1 MTELASWYYLAP
13 DGCYYGPAPFEKMEH
28 WLRKGRVPHSTPIA
42 PFPHGPYF
50 PATHYWLPYS
60 GTLKRRVNFDV
71 WFYRLHDRADAREYG
86 PHSMAGCFELYYK
99 REVIKPESMVR
110 VAELSE
116 GDYCLQ
122 DVWPQWDEVFRMAPP
137 PEPEEQEEEEPAEE
151 EEVEV
156 PAEPEKPPDGM
167 LAIMGDF
174 RIVQID
180 SNGALREK
188 VVQGHVGAT
197 SSTSP
202 KNARSPS
209 HHRSTYG
216 APRALSTTYGDEQLQ
231 GHQHQGSTIVQG
243 GGRGGSSYMSLSSRT
258 TTGGPG
264 AVGALSLAP
273 APSRIEG
280 DWFYGEDGKNRI
292 RRITDG
298 LEVADFLI
306 TLIVD
311 GSVVEGSLRAEGG
324 GGLLT
329 DGGGAP
335 AGAWNVGTI
344 AKQGTIAVKR
354 VSPIYLEVKFK
365 PPKAKGWLASVFAWP
380 RFSFTVKGKWA
391 GPFSNFQCRAWFLE
405 GRFKRGTGEEG
416 DPVEEAATL
425 FRLGND
431 PEHRSYTLDE
441 LFPPPYQNSC
451 FALDVLPHSR
461 NPYNESTIAA
471 DSVPIPPSAAV
482 ARTSRQ
488 TTVPAAIHVAP
499 RPQATRASSSAGT
512 AAGAGAGVAGAGGAA
527 ASQEAELAQQL
538 ELEFEEQ
545 QRVAASTVVLRS
557 GGESGGGGAPAS
569 RGSQAASL
577 SFGQP
582 SVVELRGAPSAVMGS
597 VLLPEQPQAVPGVDV
612 AAYPL
617 AYPNMAAGTGSAG
630 GGMYSAAPPPLGGSF
645 YQAAGAPPSSSINSD
660 AFSLMFPSQLSR
672 ANGSAFVEHQAPASS
687 SSSAAGEQFGSRLS
701 SEMPSMLRAP
711 SLYSVGFQPRSST
724 NALGSGMNYPAA
736 PGAFAGA
743 GGRTAAV
750 AGGSS
755 SSTARPSFRVSEGYG
770 VTRAS

>member
-180 SNGALREK
+180 SNG
-188 VVQGHVGAT
+188 
-197 SSTSP
+197 
-202 KNARSPS
+202 
-209 HHRSTYG
+209 
-216 APRALSTTYGDEQLQ
+216 
-231 GHQHQGSTIVQG
+231 
-243 GGRGGSSYMSLSSRT
+243 
-258 TTGGPG
+258 GPG

-292 RRITDG
+292 RITDG

-451 FALDVLPHSR
+451 FALDER
-461 NPYNESTIAA
+461 
-471 DSVPIPPSAAV
+471 
-482 ARTSRQ
+482 
-488 TTVPAAIHVAP
+488 
-499 RPQATRASSSAGT
+499 
-512 AAGAGAGVAGAGGAA
+512 
-527 ASQEAELAQQL
+527 
-538 ELEFEEQ
+538 
-545 QRVAASTVVLRS
+545 
-557 GGESGGGGAPAS
+557 APAL
-569 RGSQAASL
+569 QEPEA
-577 SFGQP
+577 P
-582 SVVELRGAPSAVMGS
+582 LRRKRQNS
-597 VLLPEQPQAVPGVDV
+597 
-612 AAYPL
+612 
-617 AYPNMAAGTGSAG
+617 PN
-630 GGMYSAAPPPLGGSF
+630 
-645 YQAAGAPPSSSINSD
+645 SSN
-660 AFSLMFPSQLSR
+660 
-672 ANGSAFVEHQAPASS
+672 
-687 SSSAAGEQFGSRLS
+687 
-701 SEMPSMLRAP
+701 
-711 SLYSVGFQPRSST
+711 
-724 NALGSGMNYPAA
+724 
-736 PGAFAGA
+736 
-743 GGRTAAV
+743 
-750 AGGSS
+750 
-755 SSTARPSFRVSEGYG
+755 
-770 VTRAS
+770 